1 MERRK
6 GEGAGQNR
14 SRLVALL
21 QLLLQTTIRSRQPFR
36 MAAPAPDHTRSLE
49 DDVPIPASDA
59 LRRRIEAEMDEDD
72 ADDALLELSEPP
84 PPASA
89 SFRTQS

>member
-1 MERRK
+1 MLGRIVQ
-6 GEGAGQNR
+6 GSSR
-14 SRLVALL
+14 SSSCSFKRPYDLG
-21 QLLLQTTIRSRQPFR
+21 SPFR